1 MSGLTKSELEN
12 IVIEE
17 IKKGYVDVE
26 DIKVVEIGFEMPE
39 GKALYAGFKDKDGP
53 GNFCYAL
60 VSPDH
65 QCKIFNDGEELV
77 RFFQNLL
84 DRKRSLWQRFSEINF
99 NDMIGAF
106 IALAIVGSFA
116 VLVVRAGWIGTLS
129 ENSISKEF
137 IAIVSMVLGFYFG
150 RSPKA
155 QG

>member
-1 MSGLTKSELEN
+1 MPGLTKAELES

-17 IKKGYVDVE
+17 VKKGYIDAE
-26 DIKVVEIGFEMPE
+26 NIKVCEIGFEMPE
-39 GKALYAGFKDKDGP
+39 GKALYAEFKDKKGE
-53 GNFCYAL
+53 NFCYAL
-60 VSPDH
+60 VPPDRK
-65 QCKIFNDGEELV
+65 CILFNDGEELV

-106 IALAIVGSFA
+106 IAFAIVGSFA
-116 VLVVRAGWIGTLS
+116 VLVIHAGWIGNMKEDT
-129 ENSISKEF
+129 ISKEF